1 MQILTGISAASGIAI
16 GSVRIPER
24 ARTSVMRQMK
34 DPLQEKKRFD
44 AANLLAKDELLMLKE
59 QALGDD
65 RDIIEFQVAILSDNG
80 FLKEVYSYIDAGA
93 GAAASVERASG
104 IFEKKMQSIGDD
116 YFSER
121 SVDIRDA
128 SRRVVDILDD
138 APRERLSLKTP
149 CIVVAEELTP
159 SDMVTIDRSM
169 LLAIVTVKGSKQGH
183 ASIIARTMGI
193 PAIVRVPINIET
205 LKDGDQI
212 AVDGN
217 TGEIFLYPSEGV
229 KTRFAHRMHKL
240 VRDKQ
245 KIHDTPQMPAISKNN
260 VKINLFANCA
270 TPEDISNALTLG
282 ATGIGLLR
290 SEGLYMGKT
299 IPTVEEQYEFYLN
312 CINAA
317 NGYPITI
324 RTMDIGAD
332 KFVRSISISDEP
344 NPALGVRGIR
354 LSLLRRDMFQEQL
367 TAILRAS
374 AHGEVSVMFP
384 MIATVSDFNEA
395 MEVVA
400 RVKYDLDKEKTPY
413 SETIKFGAMIETPAA
428 ALCAPELAK
437 TADFFSIGTNDLTQ
451 YTHAADRENPLVDS
465 YFLTASPA
473 ILRLINMTVLA
484 AKKEKIPVSICG
496 ESASQP
502 EIAMRYME
510 LSINTL
516 SMSAPFLSNMREYIC
531 NNEINTIKLKL

>member
-16 GSVRIPER
+16 GSIRIPER
-24 ARTSVMRQMK
+24 ARTSIMRQMK
-34 DPLQEKKRFD
+34 EPSQEKQRFD

-59 QALGDD
+59 QAHDDD
-65 RDIIEFQVAILSDNG
+65 RDIIEFQVAILSDSG
-80 FLKEVYSYIDAGA
+80 FLKEVYSYIEAGA

-104 IFEKKMQSIGDD
+104 IFEKKMQSIGDE

-128 SRRVVDILDD
+128 CRRVVDILDD
-138 APRERLSLKTP
+138 APRERLSLKSP

-193 PAIVRVPINIET
+193 PAIVRVPINIEE

-217 TGEIFLYPSEGV
+217 TGEIFLYPSDGV

-240 VRDKQ
+240 VREKQ
-245 KIHDTPQMPAISKNN
+245 KIHDAPQKPAVSKNN
-260 VKINLFANCA
+260 ININLYANC
-270 TPEDISNALTLG
+270 TSPEDISTALTMG
-282 ATGIGLLR
+282 ATGVGLLR
-290 SEGLYMGKT
+290 SECLYMGKA
-299 IPTVEEQYEFYLN
+299 IPTVEEQYEFYKN
-312 CINAA
+312 CIKAA
-317 NGYPITI
+317 NGFPITV

-354 LSLLRRDMFQEQL
+354 LSLLRRDMFQDQL
-367 TAILRAS
+367 SAILQAS
-374 AHGEVSVMFP
+374 VHGTVSVMFP

-395 MEVVA
+395 MEIVA
-400 RVKYDLDKEKTPY
+400 KVKYDLDKEKKSY
-413 SETIKFGAMIETPAA
+413 SKDVKFGAMIETPAA

-437 TADFFSIGTNDLTQ
+437 NADFFSIGTNDLTQ
-451 YTHAADRENPLVDS
+451 YTHAADRENTLVDS
-465 YFLTASPA
+465 YFLTASSA
-473 ILRLINMTVLA
+473 ILRLIDMTIRA

-496 ESASQP
+496 ESASLP

-510 LSINTL
+510 LSIETL
-516 SMSAPFLSNMREYIC
+516 SMAPPFLSNMREYIS
-531 NNEINTIKLKL
+531 NNEIEINTRKL

>member
-1 MQILTGISAASGIAI
+1 MQVLNGISAASGIAI
-16 GSVRIPER
+16 GSIRIPER
-24 ARTSVMRQMK
+24 GKATVMRQMK
-34 DPLQEKKRFD
+34 DPLQEKQRFD
-44 AANLLAKDELLMLKE
+44 AANLLAKDELVMLKE
-59 QALGDD
+59 QATGED

-104 IFEKKMQSIGDD
+104 IFEKKMQRIADD

-149 CIVVAEELTP
+149 CIVVADELTP
-159 SDMVTIDRSM
+159 SDMVTLDRNM
-169 LLAIVTVKGSKQGH
+169 LLGIVTVKGSKQGH

-193 PAIVRVPINIET
+193 PAVVRVPLNIDEI
-205 LKDGDQI
+205 KDGDQI

-240 VRDKQ
+240 IRDKQ
-245 KIHDTPQMPAISKNN
+245 KVYDVPQKPVISKNN
-260 VKINLFANCA
+260 VKIDLYANCA
-270 TPEDISNALTLG
+270 SPEDITTALTMG
-282 ATGIGLLR
+282 ATGVGLLR
-290 SEGLYMGKT
+290 SESIYMGKSL
-299 IPTVEEQYEFYLN
+299 PDEDKQYEFYAE
-312 CINAA
+312 CIKAA
-317 NGYPITI
+317 SGFPLTI

-354 LSLLRRDMFQEQL
+354 LSLLRRDMFQQQI

-374 AHGEVSVMFP
+374 VYGEVSVMFP

-395 MEVVA
+395 MEMVA
-400 RVKYDLDKEKTPY
+400 RAKYELDEAKIPY
-413 SETIKFGAMIETPAA
+413 QKDVKFGAMIETPAA

-437 TADFFSIGTNDLTQ
+437 KADFFSIGTNDLTQ
-451 YTHAADRENPLVDS
+451 YTHAADRENTLVDS
-465 YFLTASPA
+465 YFLTASTA
-473 ILRLINMTVLA
+473 ILRLIDITVKA
-484 AKKEKIPVSICG
+484 ANEENIPVCVCG
-496 ESASQP
+496 ESAAHP

-510 LSINTL
+510 LSINIL
-516 SMSAPFLSNMREYIC
+516 SMSAPFLANMREYIES
-531 NNEINTIKLKL
+531 NDIEIIK